1 MAAGIWK
8 YWAVRGAIIGT
19 IASLI
24 TIAVYSMIFRA
35 TFGISFAWGPILAF
49 VGPAALQGLI
59 LGGVDSLYHAGFR
72 KNTAIGFLTGI
83 LAGLVAVL
91 TWFSATSLWCV
102 HEECGLSW
110 LLYIAFFLTPN
121 LLVTGTATGAVLAWM
136 NLRQSVATS

>member
-19 IASLI
+19 IVSLT
-24 TIAVYSMIFRA
+24 TIAVYYMIGP
-35 TFGISFAWGPILAF
+35 FGIRLAWGPNMAF